1 MIRTT
6 LAILAAAALCAR
18 AYDPIVYP
26 TNAPSGEV
34 IAPFLATNVVSDLL
48 ADAIST
54 NAPAGETAA
63 LRMVLADVA
72 EQVRAM
78 PGGDDYDEIVDAT
91 LALAYSN
98 QITRAEAAALYAPK
112 TNAVTPAALAA
123 ALAAISPSSIGA
135 APEPRSSWTN
145 IVRSANPVVD
155 IAFEPYEWMREYSTT
170 NAAQTLVVDSAY
182 VPPGPPRFVRLSGFA
197 GVAWPSG
204 SRVLGGAPATDASAS
219 VWEVGTAFGTF
230 FARRLWDEE

>member
-1 MIRTT
+1 MKRII
-6 LAILAAAALCAR
+6 LPLLAAAALCAR

-26 TNAPSGEV
+26 TNAPSGDV

-63 LRMVLADVA
+63 LRAVLADLYATVH
-72 EQVRAM
+72 AM
-78 PGGDDYDEIVDAT
+78 PGTAEFDG
-91 LALAYSN
+91 LAQALLEASFSN
-98 QITRAEAAALYAPK
+98 CWTRAEAEAAAAS
-112 TNAVTPAALAA
+112 NAVAHASLAA

-135 APEPRSSWTN
+135 APEPQSSWTN
-145 IVRSANPVVD
+145 IVRSAVPVVD
-155 IAFEPYEWMREYSTT
+155 LVFEPDEWMREYSTT

-182 VPPGPPRFVRLSGFA
+182 VPPGPPRLVRLSGFA

-204 SRVLGGAPATDASAS
+204 SRVLGGAPAADASAS

-230 FARRLWDEE
+230 FARRLWDEP